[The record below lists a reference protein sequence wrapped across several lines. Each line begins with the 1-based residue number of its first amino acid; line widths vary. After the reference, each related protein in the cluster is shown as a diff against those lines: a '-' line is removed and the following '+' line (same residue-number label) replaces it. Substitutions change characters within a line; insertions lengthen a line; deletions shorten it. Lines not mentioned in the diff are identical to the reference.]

1 MESSQIF
8 SVKVKKVKKRD
19 GRIVDFDLNRIST
32 AIEKAMKAVGKYDA
46 NLLNKILN
54 FIVKIL
60 NEKYSEKDIPSVEEI
75 QDIIEFTLVKFDL
88 YEVAKAYI
96 TYRKEREKI
105 RQEKISLLGKFY
117 EEEVAKKFSVNSIRL
132 MVNRYLLKNEK
143 GELIEGP
150 KQMFERVAA
159 LIVIPDILYDERI
172 YDKEG
177 KQVPKPYEE
186 FKPEE
191 WEGKLGLLKEN
202 GEFKVKW
209 NKYHLE
215 RMKYLYDYLNK
226 KGHMK
231 VTWSEFLT
239 MLQRGEFD
247 RYYENYLKYFDLMAS
262 KRFMPNSPTLFNAG
276 WVLGQLSAC
285 FVIDIDDDMESIM
298 KAARDAALI
307 FKSGGGVGINYSK
320 LRPEGDIVAS
330 TGGVASGPVSFMKI
344 IDTITD
350 VVKQGGCVSIDS
362 TLFTDKGII
371 KPYEI
376 KIPNPKDDFPLPISI
391 YDGNDY
397 VDAYIGSFGDK
408 QELLRFITE
417 GGYELE
423 VTYDELVATVDDK
436 GEIIF
441 KPAQHIKEGDYLV
454 LVLGKHIGQKIRLPP
469 IEKSHF
475 NSNDV
480 KVPEY
485 LNEDLAEI
493 LGYYMADGAWSNGR
507 FILSFNN
514 EKVFKYFEE
523 KIKRVFNLSPGE
535 IRDNKTWL
543 DVVWF
548 SKDLEKYFE
557 ERGWKKNSSPEAFIP
572 SDILKSEEK
581 VLAAFLRGLFEG
593 DGDVHTDGYPRL
605 TSTSET
611 LIKQVQLALLSLG
624 ILSKVI
630 KISREKLGK
639 ENYGDKD
646 IYVLYIVDR
655 ESIERFKEKIGFISE
670 DKNQKI
676 KVNKKYERS
685 RIIPNPT
692 YKLQQVFDEIKVENR
707 ERARRFYR
715 KVHKYMLRYRNLTYY
730 SLIKLKEEFPE
741 LEKYFN
747 GIYERYI
754 FVKVKKIE
762 KVRKEVFH
770 FETSSGK
777 YVINGFLV
785 HNKRRGANMGILES
799 WHSDILKFIHAKE
812 KEGVLEN
819 FNISVMIDPLF
830 WKYYEENKPYPL
842 LNPRIL
848 RKYNLPFPG
857 DPNFDSNKIPK
868 EAITS
873 YIDPKQLLSE
883 IAYVAWEKADPGCL
897 FMNNI
902 NRRNVQYKFR
912 GPIRATNP
920 CVVGDTRVL
929 TPFGYIKIE
938 DLFNLAK
945 IHSKDILYSLDISK
959 GGERFAYLTNI
970 VVPIEES
977 IAYVNTK
984 GKSTS
989 YSNLQIKPGYVWK
1002 VGYKKVYKV
1011 IFDEGLEI
1019 EATGDHKFITKDG
1032 WKKVLDLKPGDKVKI
1047 ARIDI
1052 DNIEN
1057 YGLKEYKGIKLDY
1070 NLGFILGWIVGD
1082 GYVQEDAINL
1092 HFNEKTEKYVV
1103 EEIGNYLEKTFGY
1116 KPNIYV
1122 RNGEMWLRIKKKDL
1136 VNIFKEIYKGEI
1148 LPEIVYYANPEFVK
1162 GFISGLFS
1170 ANGYID
1176 NDGAIRLTSSRLEL
1190 LKEIQKLL
1198 LLFGILS
1205 KIYERSYEK
1214 EFKYITKEGEIK
1226 TYKTKGYYELIIK
1239 GYSRKIF
1246 ADKIKLIKHKQEK
1259 LEKIN
1264 IIKEDEPYFK
1274 VKSVEYVGEKIVY
1287 DMTVP
1292 EDHMYI
1298 TNGLISHNCGEQ
1310 PLYPYESCNL
1320 GSINL
1325 YAMIDFKNGKAE
1337 FNWERY
1343 IETIKWAYRFL
1354 DNVIDVNKYPIPEIE
1369 EASKAV
1375 RRVGLGY
1382 MGLADAMF
1390 ALGIPYSSEEG
1401 FRFIMKV
1408 SEYLTYYA
1416 MLESVERA
1424 KTRGVFPK
1432 YYQTSYPDGELPVE
1446 GYYHRELW
1454 TLDWNYLVEL
1464 IKRYGI
1470 RNVEVTSIAPTGS
1483 ISMLVD
1489 VSSGI
1494 EPQYALVYEKRVT
1507 AGVYY
1512 YVDIELE
1519 RQLRERGLYK
1529 EEILKKISENGGSL
1543 LGIPEI
1549 PDDIKRVFL
1558 TALDIP
1564 WWDHVRAQAVAQLWI
1579 TTSISKTINMPSW
1592 VTPEDVLS
1600 AYLFAYKAGCKG
1612 ITIYRE
1618 GSKSAQVYYAP
1629 AEAGKNRLKDYFRL
1643 IKEGKIENKTLEIL
1657 KEFGINI
1664 PAWYHELLEEN
1675 NKEVPKIKININY
1688 ERKSP
1693 ESLDNNKVEKCPI
1706 CGSTRLKHEGGC
1718 VTCLDCGWSECI
1730 IA

>member
-1 MESSQIF
+1 MTNNNFINKDIKDTSSFLVQRSYKI
-8 SVKVKKVKKRD
+8 KKVIKRD
-19 GRIVDFDLNRIST
+19 GRIVDFDPYRIYY
-32 AIEKAMKAVGKYDA
+32 AIERAMRATGKY
-46 NLLNKILN
+46 NKELLEKITEYIIKVLE
-54 FIVKIL
+54 
-60 NEKYSEKDIPSVEEI
+60 EKYDDIKTPSVEEI
-75 QDIIEFTLVKFDL
+75 QDIVELALLKFDL

-96 TYRKEREKI
+96 SYRKEKEKI
-105 RQEKISLLGKFY
+105 RQEKINLLGKFY
-117 EEEVAKKFSVNSIRL
+117 EEEVAKKFSINSIRL
-132 MVNRYLLKNEK
+132 MVNRYLLRDENKNI
-143 GELIEGP
+143 IEGP

-177 KQVPKPYEE
+177 KQSVKEYEE
-186 FKPEE
+186 FVPEQ
-191 WEGKLGLLKEN
+191 WEGKLGLVKEGN
-202 GEFKVKW
+202 SYKLKW

-226 KGHMK
+226 RGHMK
-231 VTWSEFLT
+231 VKWSEFLE
-239 MLQRGEFD
+239 MLQKGEFD
-247 RYYENYLKYFDLMAS
+247 KYYENYLKYFDLMAS
-262 KRFMPNSPTLFNAG
+262 KKFMPNSPTLFNAG
-276 WVLGQLSAC
+276 ARLGQLSAC

-307 FKSGGGVGINYSK
+307 FKSGGGIGINYSK
-320 LRPEGDIVAS
+320 LRPEGDVVAS

-350 VVKQGGCVSIDS
+350 VVKQGGCVAIDS

-376 KIPNPKDDFPLPISI
+376 KVPNPKDDAPLPISI
-391 YDGNDY
+391 YDGKDY

-408 QELLRFITE
+408 QELLKFVTE

-423 VTYDELVATVDDK
+423 VTYDELVATVDEK
-436 GEIIF
+436 GEITF
-441 KPAQHIKEGDYLV
+441 KPAQYIKEGDYLI
-454 LVLGKHIGQKIRLPP
+454 LTLGNHIGQKIKLPP
-469 IEKSHF
+469 IEKSHY

-485 LNEDLAEI
+485 LDEDLAEI
-493 LGYYMADGAWSNGR
+493 LGYYISKGAWSNGR

-514 EKVFKYFEE
+514 EKIFKYFEE
-523 KIKRVFNLSPGE
+523 KIKKAFNLSPGE

-548 SKDLEKYFE
+548 SKDLERYFE

-581 VLAAFLRGLFEG
+581 VLASFLRGLFEG
-593 DGDVHTDGYPRL
+593 DGDVHVDGYPRL
-605 TSTSET
+605 YSTSET

-624 ILSKVI
+624 IFSKRI
-630 KISREKLGK
+630 KVSKEKLGR
-639 ENYGDKD
+639 EHYGDKD
-646 IYVLYIVDR
+646 IYVLYIIDK

-670 DKNQKI
+670 EKNQKI
-676 KVNKKYERS
+676 KFNKKYERI
-685 RIIPNPT
+685 RIIPNPQ
-692 YKLQQVFDEIKVENR
+692 YKLQLIFDAIKMEDK
-707 ERARRFYR
+707 EKASKFYR
-715 KVHKYMLRYRNLTYY
+715 KVHKYMLGYRNLSYY
-730 SLIKLKEEFPE
+730 SLTRLKKQFPE
-741 LEKYFN
+741 LEKQFD

-762 KVRKEVFH
+762 KTKKEVFH

-777 YVINGFLV
+777 YTVNGFLI
-785 HNKRRGANMGILES
+785 HNKRRGANMGVLES
-799 WHSDILKFIHAKE
+799 WHADILKFVHAKE

-819 FNISVMIDPLF
+819 FNISVMVEPEF

-848 RKYNLPFPG
+848 RKYNYPFPG
-857 DPNFDSNKIPK
+857 DPNYNPDNLPK
-868 EAITS
+868 DAIVS

-897 FMNNI
+897 FMDNI
-902 NRRNVQYKFR
+902 NRRNMQYKFR

-938 DLFNLAK
+938 DLYNLAK

-959 GGERFAYLTNI
+959 GGEKFAYLTNI
-970 VVPIEES
+970 LIPVEEN
-977 IAYVNTK
+977 IVYVNTK
-984 GKSTS
+984 GKSIS
-989 YSNLQIKPGYVWK
+989 YSTLEEKPGYVWK

-1019 EATGDHKFITKDG
+1019 EATDDHRFITKDG
-1032 WKKVLDLKPGDKVKI
+1032 WKKISDLKAGDKVKL

-1070 NLGFILGWIVGD
+1070 NLGFS
-1082 GYVQEDAINL
+1082 
-1092 HFNEKTEKYVV
+1092 
-1103 EEIGNYLEKTFGY
+1103 IGK
-1116 KPNIYV
+1116 NIK
-1122 RNGEMWLRIKKKDL
+1122 E
-1136 VNIFKEIYKGEI
+1136 NI
-1148 LPEIVYYANPEFVK
+1148 PEIVYYANSEFVK
-1162 GFISGLFS
+1162 GFIYGIFVSKGIVE
-1170 ANGYID
+1170 NDKIKIID
-1176 NDGAIRLTSSRLEL
+1176 NIKL

-1205 KIYERSYEK
+1205 KIYIENNKHTLIVDNYDL
-1214 EFKYITKEGEIK
+1214 FIK
-1226 TYKTKGYYELIIK
+1226 
-1239 GYSRKIF
+1239 KIVNRVK
-1246 ADKIKLIKHKQEK
+1246 DNVPGDLY
-1259 LEKIN
+1259 LT
-1264 IIKEDEPYFK
+1264 
-1274 VKSVEYVGEKIVY
+1274 VKSVEYVGEKVVY

-1292 EDHMYI
+1292 EEHIYI

-1325 YAMIDFKNGKAE
+1325 YAMIDFKDGKPE

-1354 DNVIDVNKYPIPEIE
+1354 DNVLDVNKYPIPEIE
-1369 EASKAV
+1369 EGSKAV

-1401 FRFIMKV
+1401 FKFVMRV
-1408 SEYLTYYA
+1408 TEYLTYYS
-1416 MLESVERA
+1416 MLESIERA

-1432 YYQTSYPDGELPVE
+1432 YNETSYKDGELPIE
-1446 GYYHRELW
+1446 GYYHKELW
-1454 TLDWNYLVEL
+1454 TLDWDKVVEL
-1464 IKRYGI
+1464 IKKYGI

-1512 YVDIELE
+1512 YVDVELE
-1519 RQLRERGLYK
+1519 RQLKERGLYN
-1529 EEILKKISENGGSL
+1529 EEILKKISDNGGSL
-1543 LGIPEI
+1543 LGIDEI
-1549 PDDIKRVFL
+1549 PDDLKRIFL

-1564 WWDHVRAQAVAQLWI
+1564 WWDHVRAQAVAQIWI

-1592 VTPEDVLS
+1592 VTPEDVHG
-1600 AYLFAYKAGCKG
+1600 AYVFAYKTGCKG

-1629 AEAGKNRLKDYFRL
+1629 AEVGKNRIRDYLRL
-1643 IKEGKIENKTLEIL
+1643 IKEGKIENKTLELL
-1657 KEFGINI
+1657 KEFGIKVPMWYYELIQDNKKENNIKVNINI
-1664 PAWYHELLEEN
+1664 PE
-1675 NKEVPKIKININY
+1675 PKIT
-1688 ERKSP
+1688 P
-1693 ESLDNNKVEKCPI
+1693 ENVNNDIKVEKCPV
-1706 CGSTRLKHEGGC
+1706 CGSTRLKHQSGC
-1718 VTCLDCGWSECI
+1718 ITCLDCGWSECI
-1730 IA
+1730 LA